1 MASAQKLKALVHAKA
16 FAVEA
21 YRAVRQFPREEQA
34 VLGDQ
39 IRRAVTSAVLN
50 IAEGASRTSYRDY
63 RRFLDTSRAS
73 LKEASVAIELAHAVD
88 CVETST
94 FARLEAHGD
103 EASRTLYG
111 LMRYVDGCIKEGKTQ
126 RAL

>member
-1 MASAQKLKALVHAKA
+1 MASAQNLKALVHAKA

-21 YRAVRQFPREEQA
+21 YRAVRMFPREEQA
-34 VLGDQ
+34 
-39 IRRAVTSAVLN
+39 I
-50 IAEGASRTSYRDY
+50 
-63 RRFLDTSRAS
+63 
-73 LKEASVAIELAHAVD
+73 KEASIAIELAHAVD
-88 CVETST
+88 CIETST